1 MMKYPTWDANKKMS
15 ILNESYAESVVV
27 SDIAF
32 RAAFFVFCWLRKRGA
47 ALELNKDYA
56 ALMLMEILFER
67 GLVNKETLEAAREKL
82 KKKTDSPKAA

>member
-32 RAAFFVFCWLRKRGA
+32 GITSLYSVGCESGVRHW
-47 ALELNKDYA
+47 N
-56 ALMLMEILFER
+56 
-67 GLVNKETLEAAREKL
+67 
-82 KKKTDSPKAA
+82 

>member
-32 RAAFFVFCWLRKRGA
+32 RTTFLYSVGA
-47 ALELNKDYA
+47 
-56 ALMLMEILFER
+56 
-67 GLVNKETLEAAREKL
+67 KEGCGIGTE
-82 KKKTDSPKAA
+82 

>member
-32 RAAFFVFCWLRKRGA
+32 RTTFLYSVGCESRVRHW
-47 ALELNKDYA
+47 N
-56 ALMLMEILFER
+56 
-67 GLVNKETLEAAREKL
+67 
-82 KKKTDSPKAA
+82 

>member
-32 RAAFFVFCWLRKRGA
+32 RTTFLYSGGCESGVRHW
-47 ALELNKDYA
+47 N
-56 ALMLMEILFER
+56 
-67 GLVNKETLEAAREKL
+67 
-82 KKKTDSPKAA
+82 

>member
-32 RAAFFVFCWLRKRGA
+32 RTTFLYSVGCESGVRHW
-47 ALELNKDYA
+47 N
-56 ALMLMEILFER
+56 
-67 GLVNKETLEAAREKL
+67 
-82 KKKTDSPKAA
+82 